1 MAFQML
7 SSQQIADNIKRVR
20 KEKKISQKKL
30 AEMIDKTERTIQNYE
45 AGQTDFSMSIIKDI
59 AIALD
64 INFRELLSTPENQDG
79 MHVGISGEDSYQNKY
94 KLESFADVI
103 NVLFKIQETYDFTMK
118 FDVEK
123 PPEDKE
129 WKASISVDGKGVSKY
144 DADFCLFLE
153 NWKGKMEQLYNG
165 KLSIDKYMD
174 WQAETIAY
182 YSESM
187 LTPMFERPCYEEYT
201 SELGNQAYRWKSPYL
216 KDDEEK

>member
-7 SSQQIADNIKRVR
+7 SSRQIADNIKRVR

-103 NVLFKIQETYDFTMK
+103 NVLFTIQETYDL
-118 FDVEK
+118 VC
-123 PPEDKE
+123 EDE
-129 WKASISVDGKGVSKY
+129 LI
-144 DADFCLFLE
+144 DA
-153 NWKGKMEQLYNG
+153 M
-165 KLSIDKYMD
+165 I
-174 WQAETIAY
+174 
-182 YSESM
+182 
-187 LTPMFERPCYEEYT
+187 YEELSLKSQY
-201 SELGNQAYRWKSPYL
+201 AYLLRKA
-216 KDDEEK
+216 KEEKITCRMAVY

>member
-79 MHVGISGEDSYQNKY
+79 MHVGISGEGSYQNKY

-103 NVLFKIQETYDFTMK
+103 NVLFKIT
-118 FDVEK
+118 
-123 PPEDKE
+123 
-129 WKASISVDGKGVSKY
+129 
-144 DADFCLFLE
+144 
-153 NWKGKMEQLYNG
+153 N
-165 KLSIDKYMD
+165 
-174 WQAETIAY
+174 
-182 YSESM
+182 
-187 LTPMFERPCYEEYT
+187 
-201 SELGNQAYRWKSPYL
+201 
-216 KDDEEK
+216 